1 MMPDMLPY
9 AVTENERSILE
20 DIDEIGH
27 GELYDLRH
35 VDQLPEKLIDVSK
48 KFVRFF
54 RILKSIKQASKLIIH
69 NGEPS
74 VLEYRTTTTSG
85 RRCLKRIKF

>member
-1 MMPDMLPY
+1 MTPDMLPY

-27 GELYDLRH
+27 GELYDLAHLEQQPGKVVQISQKVAEFLRT
-35 VDQLPEKLIDVSK
+35 
-48 KFVRFF
+48 
-54 RILKSIKQASKLIIH
+54 LKSIKRASRLTIH
-69 NGEPS
+69 DSEPC
-74 VLEYRTTTTSG
+74 VLEYRTTTANG